1 MNSTSDFEVKGNLR
15 DRRLAELLTEI
26 ARARL
31 NGSLRASYAAQK
43 SVVYFDAGAPVF
55 AASNERR
62 FRLFGILLRE
72 NKVSKEQLAALPDFT
87 NDLALKAHL
96 LQSGALSKADAD
108 SLFSAQIAEILKDAF
123 AWSDGEWIFSPL
135 VRIRGDIKF
144 NVDAASLLLDYAR
157 NLPNAD
163 VSRVFAG
170 SAETFAAAQNLPAGT
185 NLRPEEA
192 FVFSRFENAALTLD
206 EIGLTSGLPEAAT
219 RQIVYALWLGG
230 FLTRQNWHSAFS
242 ERQVSYIL
250 SANLSLKKDEKAPV
264 TEAAAPKIG
273 VASPV
278 REIEKPAAAVVETA
292 PPTLQITLEE
302 YLERTENSE
311 NYYRF
316 FDVAPDA
323 PAADIKN
330 SYFTLAR
337 NFHPDLFH
345 RKVEPATH
353 QRIQNAFTKIAHAY
367 ETLKNEKTR
376 TVYDYKMR
384 KELAEMEKSAA
395 NGASALEKH
404 LEAAKIEF
412 ERGFELLANENPTD
426 AIPFLARAVHFAGDN
441 ARYRAFYGK
450 ALAADERQKHRAEA
464 ELQAAVKLDP
474 NNSALRLML
483 AEFFVRM
490 RLPKRAEGELNRL
503 LTISPGNADAR
514 AMLDSLPK
522 R

>member
-1 MNSTSDFEVKGNLR
+1 MNSTTDFEVKGNLR
-15 DRRLAELLTEI
+15 DRRLAELLTEV

-31 NGSLRASYAAQK
+31 NGSLRASRAAQK

-55 AASNERR
+55 AVSNERR
-62 FRLFGILLRE
+62 FRLFEFLLRE
-72 NKVSKEQLAALPDFT
+72 NKISKTQLAALPDFT

-96 LQSGALSKADAD
+96 LQTGALSKIEADA
-108 SLFSAQIAEILKDAF
+108 LFSVQIAEILKDAF

-135 VRIRGDIKF
+135 VRIKGDIKF

-163 VSRVFAG
+163 VPRAFAG
-170 SAETFAAAQNLPAGT
+170 SDETFAAATRLPDGL

-206 EIGLTSGLPEAAT
+206 EIGLTSGLPDAAT
-219 RQIVYALWLGG
+219 RQIIYALWLGG
-230 FLTRQNWHSAFS
+230 FLTRQNWRSAFS
-242 ERQVSYIL
+242 ERQISYIL

-264 TEAAAPKIG
+264 TEVAAPK
-273 VASPV
+273 VQAAPPV
-278 REIEKPAAAVVETA
+278 RKIEKPAIVVETA
-292 PPTLQITLEE
+292 PMPQITLEE
-302 YLERTENSE
+302 YLERTEKSE

-345 RKVEPATH
+345 RKVEAAKH

-395 NGASALEKH
+395 SGASALEKH

-412 ERGFELLANENPTD
+412 ERGFELLANENPSD

-450 ALAADERQKHRAEA
+450 ALAADDRQKHRAEA

-514 AMLDSLPK
+514 ALLDSLPK